1 MEFND
6 VLRKRRMT
14 KVFTRD
20 PLPDEMVQRILRAA
34 NRGPS
39 AGFSQGYALLAL
51 SDLDDRVAFWRALG
65 QTDLDKG
72 DPVKRAPLIVVPL
85 ASKQEYFDRYTR
97 PDKGWSDRD
106 ESRWAVPYWYIDT
119 GFTALLMLLAAVDE
133 GIGAQFFGILPPV
146 IDAFRTEFGIP
157 ETHIP
162 IGAVAIGNRDVRLD
176 SLAAWKPKIKRKPMD
191 ELVHWGKW

>member
-1 MEFND
+1 MEFYD

-39 AGFSQGYALLAL
+39 AGFSQGYSFLAL
-51 SDLDDRVAFWRALG
+51 SELDDRVAFWRALG
-65 QTDLDKG
+65 QHDLDKG

-85 ASKQEYFDRYTR
+85 ASKKLYLDRYTQ
-97 PDKGWSDRD
+97 PDKGWTDLD

-119 GFTALLMLLAAVDE
+119 GFTALLMLLAAVEE

-146 IDAFRTEFGIP
+146 IDAFRNQFGIP
-157 ETHIP
+157 DHYTP
-162 IGAVAIGNRDVRLD
+162 IGAVALGNRDVRLD
-176 SLAAWKPKIKRKPMD
+176 SHPAWRPKIKRRSTED
-191 ELVHWGKW
+191 LVHWGKW